1 MTNRSTLRWTLRA
14 AVEALVVVAVCA
26 GVGAAVGYGWYRLWD
41 SPPGVAFEGQWYPDP
56 TDEGYRSIFGATA
69 TYVLLG
75 ALAGLVLGVL
85 AALLARHSELVTLAA
100 VVVGTALAAWLSYR
114 LGTSLG
120 PPDAAAIAKTAAD
133 FKEIPGNLAVE
144 GHSPFVSWTFGGLLG
159 VASTYLLT
167 SGLAESRRRERQ
179 DPAWVTGNRNGYDDV
194 PPGGGTDATEP
205 TASTASE
212 ENDPR

>member
-1 MTNRSTLRWTLRA
+1 VTDRSTVRWTLRA
-14 AVEALVVVAVCA
+14 AVEALVVVVVCA

-41 SPPGVAFEGQWYPDP
+41 SPPGVAFEGEWYPDP

-75 ALAGLVLGVL
+75 ALAGLVLGIL
-85 AALLARHSELVTLAA
+85 AALLAKTSELVTLAA
-100 VVVGTALAAWLSYR
+100 VVVGTAVAAWLSYR

-120 PPDAAAIAKTAAD
+120 PPDAAAIATTAED
-133 FKEIPGNLAVE
+133 FEKIPGNLAVA
-144 GHSPFVSWTFGGLLG
+144 GHSPFVAWTFGGLLG
-159 VASTYLLT
+159 VTSTYLLT

-179 DPAWVTGNRNGYDDV
+179 DSAWLTGNRSGYDDV
-194 PPGGGTDATEP
+194 PPGGGTDANGP

-212 ENDPR
+212 ETEPR